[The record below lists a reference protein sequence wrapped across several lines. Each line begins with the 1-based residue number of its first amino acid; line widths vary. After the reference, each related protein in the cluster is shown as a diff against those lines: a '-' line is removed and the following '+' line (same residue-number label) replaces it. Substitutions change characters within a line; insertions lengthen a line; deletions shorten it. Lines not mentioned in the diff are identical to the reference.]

1 MRRPVINRALSL
13 FGKRRYAAVNSASAH
28 TDSLTVTIPTLT
40 SLSAKW
46 NKRVLKTDIKLV
58 KLKKNSSDPSTQES
72 KYILSMFPYPS
83 GILHIGHLRVYS
95 ISDAL
100 NRFYKINGYKVIHP
114 MGWDAFGLPA
124 ENAAIE
130 RGINPAEWTASNI
143 AKMKEQ
149 MALMMIDFDWSREV
163 TTCSPDY
170 YKFTQKIFLA
180 MFKYKLAYR
189 KEAEIN
195 WDPVDKT
202 VLANEQVDSEG
213 RSWRS
218 GAIVEKRLLKQ
229 WFLGITKYAHDL
241 QHDLK
246 YLNDWPEHVKTMQK
260 NWIGES
266 HGTQVQFL
274 LKLDNSGLANG
285 LENINKI
292 VTFTTRVDTL
302 FSVQFLAISTNHD
315 LARICSKQD
324 SNLAN
329 FIIKCKND
337 ESLKESK
344 EGYLLEGIKVI
355 HPLTKKEIPVFVAP
369 YVIDTYG
376 EGAVMGCPGHDKRDY
391 GFWLTNA
398 SPEHKNT
405 ILKSIEPLEGKEDST
420 PFVSTEGKLND
431 LCGTEIQGLSTA
443 QSKFAITNKLRDLKL
458 GEYSTQFKIRDWL
471 ISRQRYWGAP
481 IPIIHCDSCGP
492 VPVPEKDL
500 PVLLPKV
507 DTLVSK
513 GNPLVSINE
522 FKDCKCPKC
531 GSAAERETDTMDTF
545 MDSSW
550 YFFRYI
556 DPHNTKMPFSRKAA
570 DQHMPVDM
578 YIGGVEHAILHLL
591 YSRFVSKFLTELG
604 LWPKGFEHHGEPFKK
619 LVTQGMV
626 HGRTYI
632 NPANKRFLK
641 PDELDFSKN
650 PLTPIIKETGIPAS
664 VAYEKMSKSKYNGA
678 DPQECIERHGADATK
693 AHMLFQAPI
702 SDVLNW
708 DESKI
713 VGVERWLQKLLK
725 LSSSFSKSTTISLN
739 SEGIFDMSTL
749 QLLRNDSEVKLH
761 NEVQKLVTSITA
773 SFSETLA
780 LNTVISDF
788 MKLTNL
794 LEDALKN
801 SEISKDIHLKTI
813 IKLINMIYPVTPCV
827 SEEALSIICKTQK
840 WDFEN
845 FARSWPDAEPIKA
858 SSTVKYNIVIN
869 GKMRFVFES
878 DKNFASLDDRAIVE
892 ALCQRTEG
900 QKYLKN
906 ENSEYKPFK
915 KIIKKA
921 RVISFVL

>member
-1 MRRPVINRALSL
+1 MRRTVAKRGLSL
-13 FGKRRYAAVNSASAH
+13 ISNRRFSALNSASAH
-28 TDSLTVTIPTLT
+28 TTSSTDAIPTLT

-46 NKRVLKTDIKLV
+46 KDKVLKSDIKLV
-58 KLKKNSSDPSTQES
+58 KLKRNASDPSTQES
-72 KYILSMFPYPS
+72 RYILSMFPYPS

-130 RGINPAEWTASNI
+130 RKINPAEWTASNI
-143 AKMKEQ
+143 VKMKEQ
-149 MALMMIDFDWSREV
+149 MAEMMIDFDWSREV

-274 LKLDNSGLANG
+274 LKLDDCSVAPELDG
-285 LENINKI
+285 IKKI
-292 VTFTTRVDTL
+292 VTFTTRADTL
-302 FSVQFLAISTNHD
+302 FSVQFLAISANHQSLSED
-315 LARICSKQD
+315 A
-324 SNLAN
+324 
-329 FIIKCKND
+329 KND
-337 ESLKESK
+337 ESLKDSK
-344 EGYLLEGIKVI
+344 EGYLIKSVKVM
-355 HPLTKKEIPVFVAP
+355 HPLTKKEVPVFVAP

-376 EGAVMGCPGHDKRDY
+376 EGAVMGCPGHDQRDHE
-391 GFWLTNA
+391 FWLENA
-398 SPEHKNT
+398 DEEHKHI
-405 ILKSIEPLEGKEDST
+405 ILKSIEPLDGKKDAT
-420 PFVSTEGKLND
+420 PFVSSEGKLNSVCD
-431 LCGTEIQGLSTA
+431 AEFQGLSSTQA
-443 QSKFAITNKLRDLKL
+443 KFAITNKLRDLKL

-481 IPIIHCDSCGP
+481 IPIIHCKSCGP
-492 VPVPEKDL
+492 VPVPDKDL

-507 DTLVSK
+507 ETLVSK
-513 GNPLVSINE
+513 GNPLVSIDE
-522 FKDCKCPKC
+522 FKNCKCPKC

-591 YSRFVSKFLTELG
+591 YSRFISKFLTELG

-650 PLTPIIKETGIPAS
+650 SLAPIVKETGVPATI
-664 VAYEKMSKSKYNGA
+664 AYEKMSKSKYNGA

-725 LSSSFSKSTTISLN
+725 LVSALPRSTSLTLDA
-739 SEGIFDMSTL
+739 EGIFDMSTL
-749 QLLRNDSEVKLH
+749 TLLQNDSEVKFH
-761 NEVQKLVTSITA
+761 SEVQKLVSSITT

-794 LEDALKN
+794 VEDALKN
-801 SEISKDIHLKTI
+801 SDISEDIKLKTI

-840 WDFEN
+840 WDFTN

-858 SSTVKYNIVIN
+858 SSKVKYNIVIN

-878 DKNFASLDDRAIVE
+878 DKNFVLLEDSAIVE
-892 ALCQRTEG
+892 TLCQRAEG
-900 QKYLKN
+900 QKYLKDESN
-906 ENSEYKPFK
+906 QFRKFK

-921 RVISFVL
+921 KVISFVL